1 MCAIEDAREL
11 RRKRV
16 YRNSLKLMIEINQGN
31 NDTKARARR
40 IELANEITRLNDEI
54 FVLEEK
60 LGLAHQG

>member
-11 RRKRV
+11 KRKRV

-60 LGLAHQG
+60 LGLVHQG

>member
-11 RRKRV
+11 KRKRV
-16 YRNSLKLMIEINQGN
+16 YRNSLKLMIEIDQGN

-60 LGLAHQG
+60 LGLVHQG

>member
-11 RRKRV
+11 KRKRV